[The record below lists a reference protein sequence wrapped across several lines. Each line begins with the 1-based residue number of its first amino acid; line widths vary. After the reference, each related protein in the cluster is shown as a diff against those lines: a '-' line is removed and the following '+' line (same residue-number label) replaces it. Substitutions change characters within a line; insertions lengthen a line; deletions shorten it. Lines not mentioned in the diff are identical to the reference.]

1 MCSTDRPEDYVVPC
15 SYKPDETELW
25 RIQQEQEGI
34 LQYQQVPG
42 PTAQPGEQ
50 PLSLCPCWAV
60 SVPGRAGRRLVGERI
75 LRRAGSGHKTT
86 GSSKKGLLQPLNH
99 PLVGQAMPAAV
110 RRARCRAVL

>member
-42 PTAQPGEQ
+42 PTARPGEW
-50 PLSLCPCWAV
+50 PLSLCPCRAGF
-60 SVPGRAGRRLVGERI
+60 VPGRAGRRLVGEWI

-86 GSSKKGLLQPLNH
+86 GGSKKGLLQPLNR

-110 RRARCRAVL
+110 RCARCRAVL